1 VTLRPV
7 MRIPL
12 QTRLGTFEALNERR
26 SNHLDLMSAS
36 FEYSLCFCGFTGQAN
51 VSGAVKKAFGVE
63 SLP

>member
-1 VTLRPV
+1 

-12 QTRLGTFEALNERR
+12 QTQLGTFEALNERR
-26 SNHLDLMSAS
+26 SNLSHLMSAS
-36 FEYSLCFCGFTGQAN
+36 FEYSLCFCGFTGPAN